1 MAEQKTIRQQN
12 EDQLDLLADLME
24 PVAEIFADKAVR
36 EAFENGSVL
45 KAIKPAIKNHKG
57 AVIEILARL
66 HGESPETYKV
76 NALMLPVE
84 LTRLINKPEVQDF
97 LSSLGQTADE
107 TGSGSAMENIAESA
121 K

>member
-36 EAFENGSVL
+36 EGFESGSVF
-45 KAIKPAIKNHKG
+45 KAIRPAIKNHKA

-66 HGESPETYKV
+66 HGESPDTYKV

-97 LSSLGQTADE
+97 LSALSQSALEDA
-107 TGSGSAMENIAESA
+107 SGSAMENIEESE